1 MSTSSLNGI
10 FSSFSSDSNSSSF
23 IKTALKLL
31 LETNAYF
38 TLLITSYTFSILPFP
53 INLYLKNFLGVIFP
67 IPSKA
72 SNVILS
78 IQPQFL

>member
-23 IKTALKLL
+23 LKTALKLL

-53 INLYLKNFLGVIFP
+53 INLY
-67 IPSKA
+67 
-72 SNVILS
+72 
-78 IQPQFL
+78 

>member
-23 IKTALKLL
+23 LKTALKLL

-67 IPSKA
+67 TPSNA
-72 SNVILS
+72 SNVIFPLE
-78 IQPQFL
+78 PPYL